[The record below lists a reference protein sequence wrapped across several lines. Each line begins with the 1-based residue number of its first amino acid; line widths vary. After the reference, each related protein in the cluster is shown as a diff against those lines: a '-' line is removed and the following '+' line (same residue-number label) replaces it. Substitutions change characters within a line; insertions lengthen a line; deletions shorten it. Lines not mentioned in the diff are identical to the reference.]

1 VRADFIRGLF
11 ERRLA
16 EHPGYYGEMVW
27 ILMMLE
33 QWLQHHAPSYRVPA

>member
-1 VRADFIRGLF
+1 MQTKLP
-11 ERRLA
+11 

-33 QWLQHHAPSYRVPA
+33 QWLVKWRPDYKVAT

>member
-1 VRADFIRGLF
+1 MNRYLP
-11 ERRLA
+11 

-33 QWLQHHAPSYRVPA
+33 QWFRHHAPDYKLPG